1 MKYIFLHGLGQTSSS
16 WDKVIDNLDFKDDI
30 LCPNLSKWTK
40 NKETC
45 YHTLYTELENYCS
58 EIREPICLCGL
69 SLGGILAMQYAIEHS
84 NKVHAVVLIG
94 TQYKI
99 PKLLLKIQNVIFR
112 FMPHSMFSKMGFQKA
127 DFIHLCKSMIE
138 LDFTNDLKRISCPA
152 LILCGEK
159 DKANKEACIQLQ
171 KMLSNATLKLI
182 SNASHEV
189 NIDNSNI
196 LADIIKVFFGN
207 H

>member
-1 MKYIFLHGLGQTSSS
+1 
-16 WDKVIDNLDFKDDI
+16 
-30 LCPNLSKWTK
+30 
-40 NKETC
+40 
-45 YHTLYTELENYCS
+45 
-58 EIREPICLCGL
+58 
-69 SLGGILAMQYAIEHS
+69 
-84 NKVHAVVLIG
+84 
-94 TQYKI
+94 
-99 PKLLLKIQNVIFR
+99 
-112 FMPHSMFSKMGFQKA
+112 
-127 DFIHLCKSMIE
+127 MIE

-196 LADIIKVFFGN
+196 LADIIKDFFGN

>member
-84 NKVHAVVLIG
+84 NKVHANRY
-94 TQYKI
+94 T
-99 PKLLLKIQNVIFR
+99 IQN
-112 FMPHSMFSKMGFQKA
+112 SK
-127 DFIHLCKSMIE
+127 
-138 LDFTNDLKRISCPA
+138 T
-152 LILCGEK
+152 
-159 DKANKEACIQLQ
+159 
-171 KMLSNATLKLI
+171 
-182 SNASHEV
+182 
-189 NIDNSNI
+189 
-196 LADIIKVFFGN
+196 IIKNTKCYISFYASFNVF
-207 H
+207 